1 MRISVSRRGGFAG
14 TTIHREIDTTRLAGR
29 DELERLARRAC
40 AQPAERPRM
49 PDAFEYEI
57 TIDGKTYVVSDEHPA
72 WRALIER
79 LFASP
84 GIQ

>member
-1 MRISVSRRGGFAG
+1 
-14 TTIHREIDTTRLAGR
+14 
-29 DELERLARRAC
+29 
-40 AQPAERPRM
+40 M

-79 LFASP
+79 LFAAP